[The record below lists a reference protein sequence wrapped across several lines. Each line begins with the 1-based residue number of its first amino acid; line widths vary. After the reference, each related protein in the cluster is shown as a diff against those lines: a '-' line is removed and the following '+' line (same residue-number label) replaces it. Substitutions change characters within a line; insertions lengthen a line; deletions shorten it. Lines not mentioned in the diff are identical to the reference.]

1 MLITVADAAT
11 DTESMEME
19 TRYTEVFDTRD
30 GLRCVRLDTGEAAVV
45 DEQGS
50 ILLRIDRCR
59 RMEFAEHGFVKVK
72 TSVQEAMRNPD
83 LRNILTRDVWREGM
97 IIPTI
102 YYVDMK
108 SGHPYADIPKIL
120 RYGEF
125 EVAYIGGYLC
135 TRNRQYCQVKGDPD
149 DISEGRGV
157 LYISIPRS
165 DAPDQSIIDRMIEK
179 CTVFIRCQISGDEE
193 KMYWKLGGF
202 QDGTVLVMD
211 DEGVHYHIGSDK
223 ETGEI
228 TRRSLGKADSE
239 AARALMVKNL
249 KDIEKEAEKRDL
261 AQRLAQHEEKE
272 RKRSEA
278 LKVLT
283 DAEPIKIGGKWGLR
297 IGGRITVPPIYRTI
311 EAPVGHYSVMEA
323 AYGYWGVVAVDGRV
337 EIEPRY
343 EKVVLH
349 EDGTVELTIFKGK
362 VITKKLGN

>member
-1 MLITVADAAT
+1 
-11 DTESMEME
+11 ME

-30 GLRCVRLDTGEAAVV
+30 DLRCVRLDTGEAAVI

-50 ILLRIDRCR
+50 ILLCIDRCR
-59 RMEFAEHGFVKVK
+59 RMEFAEHCFVKVK

-83 LRNILTRDVWREGM
+83 LQNLLTKGVGYEEKYV
-97 IIPTI
+97 IPTT

-125 EVAYIGGYLC
+125 EVACIGGYLC
-135 TRNRQYCQVKGDPD
+135 TRTRQYCQVKGDAD
-149 DISEGRGV
+149 DIREGRGV

-165 DAPDQSIIDRMIEK
+165 DAPDQRIIDMMIEK
-179 CTVFIRCQISGDEE
+179 CTVFTRCQISGDEE
-193 KMYWKLGGF
+193 KMYWKLAGF
-202 QDGTVLVMD
+202 EDGSVLVMD

-223 ETGEI
+223 ETGET
-228 TRRSLGKADSE
+228 TRRNLGKADSE
-239 AARALMVKNL
+239 AARAMMVKKL
-249 KDIEKEAEKRDL
+249 MDIEKEAEKRDL
-261 AQRLAQHEEKE
+261 AQKLAQHEEKE
-272 RKRSEA
+272 RQRSEA
-278 LKVLT
+278 LKGLT

-297 IGGRITVPPIYRTI
+297 IGGRMAVPPIYRTI

-323 AYGYWGVVAVDGRV
+323 AYGCWGVVAVDGRV

-349 EDGTVELTIFKGK
+349 EDGTVELTVFKGK